1 VNGGEGA
8 NGGAGVNGQQGGEG
22 PVIAVHGGKVGDAI
36 LVGLRASMP
45 EYEFVPAG
53 DDAAKDGAEV
63 LVTLNDEPAAVEAVL
78 TDGIRW
84 VHVLGAGV
92 DGFPLEVLGGRTVT
106 CSKGASGPAIAE
118 FVLACMLAFE
128 KRLPETWVSEPPA
141 EWNTAALGSLD
152 GKTLGI
158 VGLGSIGS
166 EVAKRA
172 LAFEMEVLG
181 LRRAHRPSPVPGV
194 RVSGDLGELL
204 ERSDHLVL
212 AAPATAATTR
222 LLDDETLAKVKP
234 GVHLVNISRG
244 TLVDQEALLRALDD
258 GRVAMASLDV
268 ADPEPLPAGHPLYA
282 HPRVHLSPHVSWSSP
297 GTVVRTF
304 GIFTENLARYR
315 TGETLRGHVDVEA
328 GY

>member
-1 VNGGEGA
+1 VSGPA
-8 NGGAGVNGQQGGEG
+8 TQEG
-22 PVIAVHGGKVGDAI
+22 PAIAVHGGKVGDAI
-36 LVGLRASMP
+36 LVGLRGSMP
-45 EYEFVPAG
+45 ESEFVSAG
-53 DDAAKDGAEV
+53 EGAANDRAEV
-63 LVTLNDEPAAVEAVL
+63 LVTLNDERDAIEAVL
-78 TDGIRW
+78 TERIRW

-92 DGFPLEVLGGRTVT
+92 DGFPLEALAGRTVT

-118 FVLACMLAFE
+118 FVLASMLAFE
-128 KRLPETWVSEPPA
+128 KGFPETWVHEPPP
-141 EWNTAALGSLD
+141 EWNVGALGSLA

-158 VGLGSIGS
+158 IGLGSIGS

-181 LRRAHRPSPVPGV
+181 LRRTDRPSHIPGV
-194 RVSGDLGELL
+194 TVGSDLDELL

-212 AAPATAATTR
+212 AAPATAATAR
-222 LLDDETLAKVKP
+222 LLDEETFAKVKP

-244 TLVDQEALLRALDD
+244 TLIDQDALLGALDD

-268 ADPEPLPAGHPLYA
+268 ADPEPLPVGHPLYT

-297 GTVVRTF
+297 RTIIRTF
-304 GIFTENLARYR
+304 EIFADNLTRFRNGAP
-315 TGETLRGHVDVEA
+315 LRGHVDLEA